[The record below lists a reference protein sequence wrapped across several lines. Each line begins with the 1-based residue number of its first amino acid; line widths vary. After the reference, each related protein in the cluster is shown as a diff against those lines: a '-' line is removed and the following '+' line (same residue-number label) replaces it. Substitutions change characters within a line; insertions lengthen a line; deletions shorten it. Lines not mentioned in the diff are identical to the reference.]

1 MKRNREYLNRWLVAK
16 NVMKKSRGIWI
27 TNKAFLL
34 VISGLLVFLFFNLYP
49 IAYSVYLAFT
59 NANFYNIMGK
69 YSVIG
74 LENFRKI
81 FFHPNTKFYYSL
93 GRTALFVIISVPLKV
108 TFGIALAVLLNSA
121 IIRGRAI
128 FRSLLILPWTLPA
141 VLSILM
147 WRGLFNMDF
156 GAINK
161 ILMSIGFPAINW
173 LNDTMNAFIAY
184 NIVEVWLA
192 YPFMMTVILAALQSI
207 PPELYD
213 SAQIDGAGRLQRL
226 RYVTLP
232 LIFRPLWFATILT
245 SNASFQAFLV
255 PYLLNGGGPARTNE
269 FVILFGYKEAFQ
281 IGEFGYAAAF
291 MVIISLVIMAFMFIG
306 MKAGR
311 MTGEG

>member
-1 MKRNREYLNRWLVAK
+1 VAI
-16 NVMKKSRGIWI
+16 MKKPHRTWV

-34 VISGLLVFLFFNLYP
+34 IIPGLLVFLFFNLYP

-69 YSVIG
+69 YSIIG

-81 FFHPNTKFYYSL
+81 FFHPSTRFYYSL
-93 GRTALFVIISVPLKV
+93 GRTVLFVLTSVPLKV
-108 TFGIALAVLLNSA
+108 AFGVALAVLLNSA
-121 IIRGRAI
+121 VIRGRTL

-161 ILMSIGFPAINW
+161 ILMSMGLPAINW
-173 LNDTMNAFIAY
+173 LNNTLNAFITY

-192 YPFMMTVILAALQSI
+192 YPFMMTVVLAALQSI

-213 SAQIDGAGRLQRL
+213 SAQIDGAGSLQRL
-226 RYVTLP
+226 RYITLP
-232 LIFRPLWFATILT
+232 LIFRPLWYGTLFS
-245 SNASFQAFLV
+245 SNASF
-255 PYLLNGGGPARTNE
+255 
-269 FVILFGYKEAFQ
+269 
-281 IGEFGYAAAF
+281 
-291 MVIISLVIMAFMFIG
+291 
-306 MKAGR
+306 
-311 MTGEG
+311 

>member
-1 MKRNREYLNRWLVAK
+1 
-16 NVMKKSRGIWI
+16 MKKPHKTWM

-34 VISGLLVFLFFNLYP
+34 IIPGLLVFLFFNLYP

-69 YSVIG
+69 YSIIG
-74 LENFRKI
+74 LENFQKI
-81 FFHPNTKFYYSL
+81 LFHPNTRFYYSL
-93 GRTALFVIISVPLKV
+93 GRTVLFVLTSVPLKV
-108 TFGIALAVLLNSA
+108 AFGIALAVLLNSA
-121 IIRGRAI
+121 VIRGRAF
-128 FRSLLILPWTLPA
+128 FRSLLIFPWTLPA

-173 LNDTMNAFIAY
+173 LNDTLNAFIAY

-192 YPFMMTVILAALQSI
+192 YPFMMTVVLAALQSV

-226 RYVTLP
+226 RYITLP

-269 FVILFGYKEAFQ
+269 FVILYGYKEAFQ

-291 MVIISLVIMAFMFIG
+291 MVIISLIIMAFMYVG
-306 MKAGR
+306 MKVGR
-311 MTGEG
+311 MTSEE